1 MPAPKKKAP
10 AKKKAK
16 SKAPKKAARAA
27 SAAADRKDLVDRQNW
42 FEVLAIICTGL
53 GVIHFLSLIS
63 YTPYD
68 LPNWVPFSRVAGG
81 ELISTSNFI
90 GEFGAVIAGFSFFLF
105 GAACYLIPV
114 VVAWLG
120 GAALLGFHVLR
131 WRTLGAAL
139 AFLISASC
147 IADLQTAFFQ
157 GWIDTYQLPKSEG
170 GLSGYVFNQLIVGRM
185 LGPVGGGIIFF
196 VAYLVS
202 LILLTGFHPFEM
214 IATVKR
220 EIDHLFSRAAQL
232 PEPVFEPSFPVGNS
246 LPPKQKRKR
255 ATRKAQPEFDD
266 EFDGD
271 PEFEPEIDA
280 PKSKRKRAK
289 SKKAASTPDDLD
301 DKPPFDIDEKPAE
314 PPRPEPKIIDSN
326 ERKPRPKETPAT
338 LADTPIGGSFG
349 PTGDQFKDYQLPS
362 LDLLAYDDDED
373 ENPTDKSEL
382 ISTQNTIVE
391 ALGTFGVKVTAGD
404 ITRGP
409 SITRYEVYPAKG
421 LSVKKIVQYEK
432 DLARATRAE
441 RINILAPI
449 PGKDTVG
456 IELANSNRVLV
467 PLRELFEDPKFLK
480 GKAHIP
486 LALGKDVYG
495 KPVIADLASM
505 PHLLVAGATGSGK
518 SVCINSIIASLLFRF
533 TPEELRFIMIDPK
546 VVEMQIFNSL
556 PHLAVP
562 VVTNPKKVLL
572 ALRWCLN
579 EMERRYEMF
588 AKVKVR
594 KLEEFN
600 NRHTRRAKTRAAKEA
615 KEAKNAKDVKIAKAS
630 DPKPDQPELPLEPAA
645 DGMPPDGERDII
657 SGDDVFIPAPIQVP
671 PPPALSPEPA
681 LAHAVVLNDEAPAAA
696 ESEKEESEDETGDEF
711 PERLPYVVVII
722 DELADLMQTAPADVE
737 TAVSRLCQKA
747 RAAGIHL
754 IVATQSPRV
763 DVVTGLIKANIPAR
777 IAFQV
782 ASSTDSRVILDK
794 TGAEKLVGKGDMLY
808 QPPDSPV
815 QVRSQGAFLTEEEVI
830 DIVDHCAKQAE
841 PVFESDI
848 QDTLN
853 GADGDETEVTPEDEE
868 TLDRCLE
875 VIMTERKAST
885 SFLQRRL
892 RLGYTRAARM
902 MDILEERGIVG
913 PGDGA
918 KPREI
923 LVDLGEEID

>member
-1 MPAPKKKAP
+1 MPQSKRKRPARKA
-10 AKKKAK
+10 AAKKAK
-16 SKAPKKAARAA
+16 SKARPKAKKPRGRQSSAAARATPA
-27 SAAADRKDLVDRQNW
+27 RKELVDRQNW
-42 FEVLAIICTGL
+42 FEVLAIICSGL
-53 GVIHFLSLIS
+53 GILHFLALIS
-63 YTPYD
+63 YSPYD
-68 LPNWVPFSRVAGG
+68 LPSWVPGFSRIAGAVVDTPG
-81 ELISTSNFI
+81 NYI
-90 GEFGAVIAGFSFFLF
+90 GTFGAVLAGFSYFLF
-105 GAACYLIPV
+105 GAACFLIPV
-114 VVAWLG
+114 VVTWF
-120 GAALLGFHVLR
+120 GAAALMGFDVVR

-139 AFLISASC
+139 VFLIAAAGIC
-147 IADLQTAFFQ
+147 DLQTIFFKDWVQ
-157 GWIDTYQLPKSEG
+157 TYQLPESKG
-170 GLSGYVFNQLIVGRM
+170 GLAGYIFNHLMIGRVF
-185 LGPVGGGIIFF
+185 GPIGAALAFTT
-196 VAYLVS
+196 AYLVS
-202 LILLTGFHPFEM
+202 LIILTGFHPFE
-214 IATVKR
+214 IFQFFRAEFLALLDR
-220 EIDHLFSRAAQL
+220 RAAAREAAAEGYYE
-232 PEPVFEPSFPVGNS
+232 PEM
-246 LPPKQKRKR
+246 QR
-255 ATRKAQPEFDD
+255 AAESPRLQRLTRRREMQPREFDD
-266 EFDGD
+266 E
-271 PEFEPEIDA
+271 EPA
-280 PKSKRKRAK
+280 PKPKRKRAK
-289 SKKAASTPDDLD
+289 AKKPKIEDDD
-301 DKPPFDIDEKPAE
+301 PPFDLDEPEEKTIVIPA
-314 PPRPEPKIIDSN
+314 PKRPEPKIIDAN
-326 ERKPRPKETPAT
+326 ERKPRPKKSTGT
-338 LADTPIGGSFG
+338 LAETAGATATFG
-349 PTGDQFKDYQLPS
+349 PTGDAFKNYKLPS
-362 LDLLAYDDDED
+362 LDLLAFDDE
-373 ENPTDKSEL
+373 EETPTDKSAL
-382 ISTQNTIVE
+382 IETQQTIVE
-391 ALGTFGVKVTAGD
+391 TLDTFGVKVTPGD

-409 SITRYEVYPAKG
+409 SITRYEVYPCKG
-421 LSVKKIVQYEK
+421 LSVKKITTYEA

-456 IELANSNRVLV
+456 IEIANSNRVLV
-467 PLRELFEDPKFLK
+467 PLRELFEDPNFLK
-480 GKAHIP
+480 GKAEIP

-546 VVEMQIFNSL
+546 VVEMQMFNSL

-600 NRHTRRAKTRAAKEA
+600 KRANRKSRVKKKAAKSEP
-615 KEAKNAKDVKIAKAS
+615 KA
-630 DPKPDQPELPLEPAA
+630 DPKKPEFIAGDDMFLPAPEMQPE
-645 DGMPPDGERDII
+645 
-657 SGDDVFIPAPIQVP
+657 F
-671 PPPALSPEPA
+671 
-681 LAHAVVLNDEAPAAA
+681 AHAVSLKDNSPAPAAA
-696 ESEKEESEDETGDEF
+696 ESEPEEEKDDL

-737 TAVSRLCQKA
+737 VAIARLCQKA

-794 TGAEKLVGKGDMLY
+794 AGAEKLVGKGDMLY

-830 DIVDHCAKQAE
+830 DIVDHCAAQAE

-848 QDTLN
+848 QETLS
-853 GADGDETEVTPEDEE
+853 GGDGETEVSAEDEE
-868 TLDRCLE
+868 TLEKCME
-875 VIMTERKAST
+875 VIMAERKAST

-923 LVDLGEEID
+923 LVDLGEEIG